1 MESIGPGNLDSFGG
15 DEESE
20 KEEIEQRQTMHG
32 AVKGADGR
40 WRQARVEAVDLTTGS
55 AR

>member
-20 KEEIEQRQTMHG
+20 KEERQTMHG

-40 WRQARVEAVDLTTGS
+40 WRQAQVEAVDLTTGS